1 MRRTTSK
8 QNTERQFVLCLR
20 NDECEDLKRGKV
32 YEVLSDA
39 SAAKDG
45 YIRVVDESGEDY
57 FYFAPFFEPLKLSR
71 KVQQALAAD

>member
-1 MRRTTSK
+1 MTK

-20 NDECEDLKRGKV
+20 NDECEDLGRGKV

-57 FYFAPFFEPLKLSR
+57 LYPASFFEPLKLSR
-71 KVQQALAAD
+71 KVQQALAAA